1 MRMGQIV
8 TRQTKLLSASST
20 SYWIFG
26 HPIPIYGL
34 DGGAADW
41 PFCAPNFSMETDMS
55 EQAQA
60 ATPLKDVITFAK
72 KHRIEV
78 EDAQKI
84 LDQYGGD
91 RKNADKAA
99 RRIAA

>member
-1 MRMGQIV
+1 
-8 TRQTKLLSASST
+8 
-20 SYWIFG
+20 
-26 HPIPIYGL
+26 
-34 DGGAADW
+34 
-41 PFCAPNFSMETDMS
+41 METDMS